1 MMLII
6 NKTFELKGI
15 PNSLKMSHISIVD
28 SRNFIFVVIFFPVKI
43 IEHVIDEILK
53 CCSKHTYGYLFF
65 KSWLKYCNLIFFA
78 CDLFSQRSREHCFS
92 EYFSTRTSPF
102 GVIVYNTGL
111 DKVCS
116 RILCDAEQFV
126 SNKSRNE
133 NVANKSWF
141 TVEAQDQL

>member
-1 MMLII
+1 MLII

-28 SRNFIFVVIFFPVKI
+28 SRKFIFVVIFFPVKI

-65 KSWLKYCNLIFFA
+65 KSWLRYCNLIFFA

-102 GVIVYNTGL
+102 GVIVYNMGL

-116 RILCDAEQFV
+116 RILFVAEQFV

-141 TVEAQDQL
+141 TVEA